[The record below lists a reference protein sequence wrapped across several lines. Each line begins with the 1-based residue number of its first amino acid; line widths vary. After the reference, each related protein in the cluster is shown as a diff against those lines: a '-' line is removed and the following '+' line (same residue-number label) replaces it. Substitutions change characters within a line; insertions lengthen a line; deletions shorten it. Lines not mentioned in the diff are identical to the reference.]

1 MENSSVATIIGLAV
15 SMAIAYL
22 AGYKTRGRG
31 PLRELLLNQLKPT
44 NEQILASY
52 RAVSCPSDAIVI
64 AHFGQSNS
72 ANYVQPQAAIDIPD
86 NLVQYD
92 WKSDQCFGYREPLLG
107 ADGCWGNVLTYTA
120 VAIAQA
126 SSRPVIVVPW
136 GVGGSSVLDWAEGNL
151 SYQHD
156 LVLDRLQRRNLVPQ
170 IILWHQGESDTGPM
184 GSGEVWASVPY
195 FSDPS
200 ALGFRFGLT
209 TAIYER
215 ALTTIIHRTLRAFP
229 DARFGVALASRCE
242 SLEASPC
249 ERLRQAQQNVAAT
262 DGRVFIAAD
271 SDRVWGQANRYD
283 GCHFSALGAQT
294 LACDYYQAIAPILG
308 LPESAPNH
316 DDQSETA

>member
-1 MENSSVATIIGLAV
+1 MENSSVAIIALAV

-31 PLRELLLNQLKPT
+31 PLRELLLSQLKPK

-52 RAVSCPSDAIVI
+52 RSVSCPPNAIVI
-64 AHFGQSNS
+64 AHFGQSNA
-72 ANYVQPQAAIDIPD
+72 ANYVQPQASIDIPD

-92 WKSDQCFGYREPLLG
+92 WKSDQYFGYQEPLLG
-107 ADGCWGNVLTYTA
+107 ADGCWGNVLTYAA

-136 GVGGSSVLDWAEGNL
+136 GVGGSSVVDWADGNL

-156 LVLDRLQRRNLVPQ
+156 LVLERLRRRNLVPQ
-170 IILWHQGESDTGPM
+170 IFLWHQGESDAGPM
-184 GSGEVWASVPY
+184 GSGEAWASVPY

-200 ALGFRFGLT
+200 SLGFRFGLT

-215 ALTTIIHRTLRAFP
+215 ALTVIIHKTLGAFP

-242 SLEASPC
+242 SLRATPYEPV
-249 ERLRQAQQNVAAT
+249 RQAQQHVAAI

-271 SDRVWGQANRYD
+271 SDRVWGPAYRYD

-294 LACDYYQAIAPILG
+294 LANDYYRAIAPILG
-308 LPESAPNH
+308 LPEPAPNH
-316 DDQSETA
+316 DEQSEVA